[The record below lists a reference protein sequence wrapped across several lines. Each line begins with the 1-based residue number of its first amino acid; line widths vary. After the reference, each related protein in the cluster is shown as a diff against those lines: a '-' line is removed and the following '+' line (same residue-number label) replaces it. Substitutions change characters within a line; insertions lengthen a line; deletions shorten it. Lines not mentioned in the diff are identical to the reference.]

1 MLCAKLRAWQR
12 EAALRKTWELM
23 APDSAYSIS
32 PAPRGYRGDGDD
44 ALTATVVL
52 GLAWGDEGKGR
63 VCDAL
68 ASDADYV
75 SRYSGGN
82 NAGHTVRVGSEE
94 FKLNLVPS
102 GIVRED
108 VVCTIGNGVVV
119 NPEALAEEVR
129 ALEER
134 GLSVRNRLKV
144 DGRAH
149 LIMPYHIALDSH
161 REIALGEAR
170 IGTTNRGIG
179 PAYEDKVARYGIR
192 IQDITDEGILKT
204 KLKAAL
210 REKNAIFENVYGEEP
225 YDVGEISSW
234 LRGFEE
240 FIRPMV
246 ADTGTFLR
254 EGLENRERVLLEGGQ
269 ATLLDNDHGTY
280 PFVTSSNP
288 TVGGAIVGSGI
299 PTRYLE
305 YVVGV
310 TKAYTTRVG
319 DGPMPTELFDETAET
334 IREVGREYGTATGRP
349 RRVGWL
355 DLPAV
360 KWAASL
366 NGITHLAITLLDVLS
381 AVEKVNVCVGYEIDG
396 ERFDGYP
403 MHQTD
408 LHHARPVY
416 RELPGWGEDIT
427 GCRMRV
433 DLPREARDFVE
444 FVEAEVG
451 APLCMISVGPE
462 RDQAIVERIAV

>member
-1 MLCAKLRAWQR
+1 
-12 EAALRKTWELM
+12 
-23 APDSAYSIS
+23 
-32 PAPRGYRGDGDD
+32 
-44 ALTATVVL
+44 LTATVVL

-68 ASDADYV
+68 AADVSYV

-82 NAGHTVRVGSEE
+82 NAGHTVRVGEEE
-94 FKLNLVPS
+94 FALHLVPS
-102 GIVRED
+102 GIVREG

-119 NPEALAEEVR
+119 NPEVLAEEVR
-129 ALEER
+129 GLEER
-134 GLSVRNRLKV
+134 GLDVRDRLKV

-149 LIMPYHIALDSH
+149 LVMPYHIALDSH
-161 REIALGEAR
+161 REIALGKAR

-179 PAYEDKVARYGIR
+179 PTYEDKVARYGIR
-192 IQDITDEGILKT
+192 VQDIFDEGILKT

-225 YDVGEISSW
+225 YDVSDLARW
-234 LRGFEE
+234 LLSFKE
-240 FIRPMV
+240 FIEPMV
-246 ADTGTFLR
+246 SDTGTILR
-254 EGLENRERVLLEGGQ
+254 TALERRERVLLEGGQ

-299 PTRYLE
+299 PPRSVE
-305 YVVGV
+305 YVIGV

-319 DGPMPTELFDETAET
+319 DGPMPTELFDQTAET
-334 IREVGREYGTATGRP
+334 IREVGGEYGTTTGRA

-355 DLPAV
+355 DLPAI

-366 NGITHLAITLLDVLS
+366 NGITHLAVTLLDVLS
-381 AVEKVNVCVGYEIDG
+381 AVDEIKICVGYEIDG
-396 ERFDGYP
+396 QRFEGYP
-403 MHQTD
+403 MHQTA

-416 RELPGWGEDIT
+416 KELPGWREDIT
-427 GCRMRV
+427 RCRMRG
-433 DLPREARDFVE
+433 DLPEAAQDFVG

-462 RDQAIVERIAV
+462 RDQAIIERIGT

>member
-1 MLCAKLRAWQR
+1 M
-12 EAALRKTWELM
+12 
-23 APDSAYSIS
+23 
-32 PAPRGYRGDGDD
+32 
-44 ALTATVVL
+44 TATVVL

-68 ASDADYV
+68 AADVSYV

-82 NAGHTVRVGSEE
+82 NAGHTVRVGEEE
-94 FKLNLVPS
+94 FALHLVPS
-102 GIVRED
+102 GIVREG

-119 NPEALAEEVR
+119 NPEVLAEEVR
-129 ALEER
+129 GLEER
-134 GLSVRNRLKV
+134 GLDVRDRLKV

-149 LIMPYHIALDSH
+149 LVMPYHIALDSH
-161 REIALGEAR
+161 REIALGKAR

-179 PAYEDKVARYGIR
+179 PTYEDKVARYGIR
-192 IQDITDEGILKT
+192 VQDIFDEGILKT

-210 REKNAIFENVYGEEP
+210 REKNAIFENVYSEEP
-225 YDVGEISSW
+225 YDVSDLAGW
-234 LRGFEE
+234 LLSFKE
-240 FIRPMV
+240 FIEPMV
-246 ADTGTFLR
+246 SDTGAILR
-254 EGLENRERVLLEGGQ
+254 TALERRERVLLEGGQ

-299 PTRYLE
+299 PPRSVE
-305 YVVGV
+305 YVIGV

-319 DGPMPTELFDETAET
+319 DGPMPTELFDQTAET
-334 IREVGREYGTATGRP
+334 IREVGGEYGTTTGRA

-355 DLPAV
+355 DLPAI

-366 NGITHLAITLLDVLS
+366 NGITHLAVTLLDVLS
-381 AVEKVNVCVGYEIDG
+381 AVDEIKICVGYEIDG
-396 ERFDGYP
+396 QRFEGYP
-403 MHQTD
+403 MHQTA

-416 RELPGWGEDIT
+416 KELPGWREDIT
-427 GCRMRV
+427 GCRMRG
-433 DLPREARDFVE
+433 DLPEAAQDFVG

-462 RDQAIVERIAV
+462 RDQAIIERIGI

>member
-1 MLCAKLRAWQR
+1 M
-12 EAALRKTWELM
+12 
-23 APDSAYSIS
+23 
-32 PAPRGYRGDGDD
+32 
-44 ALTATVVL
+44 TATVVL

-68 ASDADYV
+68 ASDVGYV

-82 NAGHTVRVGSEE
+82 NAGHTVRVGDEE
-94 FKLNLVPS
+94 FKLHLVPS

-119 NPEALAEEVR
+119 DPEVLGEEVR

-134 GLSVRNRLKV
+134 GLDVRGRLKV

-149 LIMPYHIALDSH
+149 VIMPYHIALDSH
-161 REIALGEAR
+161 REIALGDAR

-192 IQDITDEGILKT
+192 IQDVFDEGILKT

-210 REKNAIFENVYGEEP
+210 REKNSIFENVYGEEP
-225 YDVGEISSW
+225 YDVNELASW
-234 LRGFEE
+234 LLSFKE

-246 ADTGTFLR
+246 ADTGTLLR
-254 EGLENRERVLLEGGQ
+254 EALENRERVLLEGGQ

-288 TVGGAIVGSGI
+288 TVGGAVVGSGI
-299 PTRYLE
+299 PARHLE

-334 IREVGREYGTATGRP
+334 IRSVGKEYGTTTGRS

-366 NGITHLAITLLDVLS
+366 NGITHVAVTLLDVLS
-381 AVEKVNVCVGYEIDG
+381 AVEEIKVCVGYEIDG
-396 ERFDGYP
+396 RSVEGYP

-408 LHHARPVY
+408 LHHARPVFKTM
-416 RELPGWGEDIT
+416 PGWGEDIT

-433 DLPREARDFVE
+433 DLPETAQEFVG
-444 FVEAEVG
+444 FVEAEIG

-462 RDQAIVERIAV
+462 RDQAIVERIGT

>member
-1 MLCAKLRAWQR
+1 
-12 EAALRKTWELM
+12 
-23 APDSAYSIS
+23 
-32 PAPRGYRGDGDD
+32 
-44 ALTATVVL
+44 LTATVVL

-68 ASDADYV
+68 AADVSYV

-82 NAGHTVRVGSEE
+82 NAGHTVRVGEEE
-94 FKLNLVPS
+94 FALHLVPS
-102 GIVRED
+102 GIVREG

-119 NPEALAEEVR
+119 NPEVLAEEVR
-129 ALEER
+129 GLEER
-134 GLSVRNRLKV
+134 GLDVRDRLKV

-149 LIMPYHIALDSH
+149 LVMPYHIALDSH
-161 REIALGEAR
+161 REIALGKAR

-179 PAYEDKVARYGIR
+179 PTYEDKVARYGIR
-192 IQDITDEGILKT
+192 VQDIFDEGILKT

-225 YDVGEISSW
+225 YDVSDVAGW
-234 LRGFEE
+234 LLSFKE
-240 FIRPMV
+240 FIEPMV
-246 ADTGTFLR
+246 SDTGAILR
-254 EGLENRERVLLEGGQ
+254 TALERRERVLLEGGQ

-299 PTRYLE
+299 PPRSVE
-305 YVVGV
+305 YVIGV

-319 DGPMPTELFDETAET
+319 DGPMPTELFDQTAET
-334 IREVGREYGTATGRP
+334 IREVGGEYGTTTGRA

-355 DLPAV
+355 DLPAI

-366 NGITHLAITLLDVLS
+366 NGITHLAVTLLDVLS
-381 AVEKVNVCVGYEIDG
+381 AVDEIKICVGYEIDG
-396 ERFDGYP
+396 QRFEGYP
-403 MHQTD
+403 MHQTA

-416 RELPGWGEDIT
+416 KELPGWRDDIT
-427 GCRMRV
+427 GCRMRG
-433 DLPREARDFVE
+433 DLPEAAQDFVG

-462 RDQAIVERIAV
+462 RDQAIIERIGT

>member
-1 MLCAKLRAWQR
+1 
-12 EAALRKTWELM
+12 
-23 APDSAYSIS
+23 
-32 PAPRGYRGDGDD
+32 
-44 ALTATVVL
+44 LTATVVL

-68 ASDADYV
+68 AADVSYV

-82 NAGHTVRVGSEE
+82 NAGHTVRVGEEE
-94 FKLNLVPS
+94 FALHLVPS
-102 GIVRED
+102 GIVREG

-119 NPEALAEEVR
+119 NPEVLAEEVR
-129 ALEER
+129 GLEER
-134 GLSVRNRLKV
+134 GLDVRDRLKV

-149 LIMPYHIALDSH
+149 LVMPYHIALDSH
-161 REIALGEAR
+161 REIALGKAR

-179 PAYEDKVARYGIR
+179 PTYEDKVARYGIR
-192 IQDITDEGILKT
+192 VQDIFDEGILKT

-210 REKNAIFENVYGEEP
+210 REKNAIFENVYSEEP
-225 YDVGEISSW
+225 YDVSDLAGW
-234 LRGFEE
+234 LLSFKE
-240 FIRPMV
+240 FIEPMV
-246 ADTGTFLR
+246 SDTGAILR
-254 EGLENRERVLLEGGQ
+254 TALERRERVLLEGGQ

-299 PTRYLE
+299 PPRSVE
-305 YVVGV
+305 YVIGV

-319 DGPMPTELFDETAET
+319 DGPMPTELFDQTAET
-334 IREVGREYGTATGRP
+334 IREVGGEYGTTTGRA

-355 DLPAV
+355 DLPAI

-366 NGITHLAITLLDVLS
+366 NGITHLAVTLLDVLS
-381 AVEKVNVCVGYEIDG
+381 AVDEIKICVGYEIDG
-396 ERFDGYP
+396 QRFEGYP
-403 MHQTD
+403 MHQTA

-416 RELPGWGEDIT
+416 KDLPGWREDIT
-427 GCRMRV
+427 GCRMRG
-433 DLPREARDFVE
+433 DLPEAAQDFVG

-462 RDQAIVERIAV
+462 RDQAIIERIGT

>member
-1 MLCAKLRAWQR
+1 
-12 EAALRKTWELM
+12 
-23 APDSAYSIS
+23 
-32 PAPRGYRGDGDD
+32 
-44 ALTATVVL
+44 LTATVVL

-68 ASDADYV
+68 ASDVGYV

-82 NAGHTVRVGSEE
+82 NAGHTVRVGEEE
-94 FKLNLVPS
+94 FALHLVPS
-102 GIVRED
+102 GIVREG

-119 NPEALAEEVR
+119 NPEVLAEEVR
-129 ALEER
+129 ALEQR
-134 GLSVRNRLKV
+134 GLEVRDRLLV

-149 LIMPYHIALDSH
+149 LVMPYHIALDSH
-161 REIALGEAR
+161 REIALGSAR

-179 PAYEDKVARYGIR
+179 PTYEDKVARYGIR
-192 IQDITDEGILKT
+192 VQDIFDEGILRT

-210 REKNAIFENVYGEEP
+210 REKNSIFENVYGEEP
-225 YDVGEISSW
+225 YDVSDLAAW
-234 LRGFEE
+234 LLSLKD
-240 FIRPMV
+240 FIEPMV
-246 ADTGTFLR
+246 ADTGTILR
-254 EGLENRERVLLEGGQ
+254 EALENRQRVLLEGGQ

-299 PTRYLE
+299 PPRSIE
-305 YVVGV
+305 YVIGV

-319 DGPMPTELFDETAET
+319 DGPMPTELFDEIAET
-334 IREVGREYGTATGRP
+334 IRQVGGEYGTTTGRA

-355 DLPAV
+355 DLPAI

-366 NGITHLAITLLDVLS
+366 NGITHLALTLLDVLS
-381 AVEKVNVCVGYEIDG
+381 AVEEIKICVGYEIDG
-396 ERFDGYP
+396 RRVEGYP

-416 RELPGWGEDIT
+416 KTLPGWSEDIT

-433 DLPREARDFVE
+433 DLPEAAQDFVG
-444 FVEAEVG
+444 FVETEVG

-462 RDQAIVERIAV
+462 RDQAIIERIGT

>member
-1 MLCAKLRAWQR
+1 
-12 EAALRKTWELM
+12 
-23 APDSAYSIS
+23 
-32 PAPRGYRGDGDD
+32 
-44 ALTATVVL
+44 LTATVVL

-68 ASDADYV
+68 ASDVGYV

-82 NAGHTVRVGSEE
+82 NAGHTVRVGEEE
-94 FKLNLVPS
+94 FALHLVPS
-102 GIVRED
+102 GIVREG

-119 NPEALAEEVR
+119 NPEVLAEEVR

-134 GLSVRNRLKV
+134 GLEVRDRLLV

-149 LIMPYHIALDSH
+149 LVMPYHIALDSH
-161 REIALGEAR
+161 REIALGSAR

-179 PAYEDKVARYGIR
+179 PTYEDKVARYGIR
-192 IQDITDEGILKT
+192 VQDIFDEGILRT

-210 REKNAIFENVYGEEP
+210 REKNSIFENVYGEEP
-225 YDVGEISSW
+225 YDVSDLAAW
-234 LRGFEE
+234 LLSFRD
-240 FIRPMV
+240 FIEPMV
-246 ADTGTFLR
+246 ADTGTILR
-254 EGLENRERVLLEGGQ
+254 EALENRQRVLLEGGQ

-299 PTRYLE
+299 PPRSIE
-305 YVVGV
+305 YVIGV

-319 DGPMPTELFDETAET
+319 DGPMPTELFDEIAET
-334 IREVGREYGTATGRP
+334 IRQVGGEYGTTTGRA

-355 DLPAV
+355 DLPAI

-366 NGITHLAITLLDVLS
+366 NGITHLALTLLDVLS
-381 AVEKVNVCVGYEIDG
+381 AVEEIKICVGYEIDG
-396 ERFDGYP
+396 RRVEGYP

-416 RELPGWGEDIT
+416 KTLPGWGEDIT

-433 DLPREARDFVE
+433 DLPTAAQDFVG
-444 FVEAEVG
+444 FVETEVG

-462 RDQAIVERIAV
+462 RDQAIIERIGT

>member
-1 MLCAKLRAWQR
+1 M
-12 EAALRKTWELM
+12 
-23 APDSAYSIS
+23 
-32 PAPRGYRGDGDD
+32 
-44 ALTATVVL
+44 TATVVL

-68 ASDADYV
+68 AADVSYV

-82 NAGHTVRVGSEE
+82 NAGHTVRVGEEE
-94 FKLNLVPS
+94 FALHLVPS
-102 GIVRED
+102 GIVREG

-119 NPEALAEEVR
+119 NPEVLAEEVR
-129 ALEER
+129 GLEER
-134 GLSVRNRLKV
+134 GLDVRDRLKV

-149 LIMPYHIALDSH
+149 LVMPYHIALDSH
-161 REIALGEAR
+161 REIALGKAR

-179 PAYEDKVARYGIR
+179 PTYEDKVARYGIR
-192 IQDITDEGILKT
+192 VQDIFDEGILKT

-225 YDVGEISSW
+225 YDVSDLAGW
-234 LRGFEE
+234 LLSFKD
-240 FIRPMV
+240 FIEPMV
-246 ADTGTFLR
+246 SDTGAILR
-254 EGLENRERVLLEGGQ
+254 TALERRERVLLEGGQ

-299 PTRYLE
+299 PPRSVE
-305 YVVGV
+305 YVIGV

-334 IREVGREYGTATGRP
+334 IREVGGEYGTTTGRA

-366 NGITHLAITLLDVLS
+366 NGITHLAVTLLDVLS
-381 AVEKVNVCVGYEIDG
+381 AVDEIKICVGYEIDG
-396 ERFDGYP
+396 QRFEGYP
-403 MHQTD
+403 MHQTA

-416 RELPGWGEDIT
+416 KELPGWREDIT
-427 GCRMRV
+427 GCRMRG
-433 DLPREARDFVE
+433 DLPEAAQDFVG

-462 RDQAIVERIAV
+462 RDQAIIERIGT

>member
-1 MLCAKLRAWQR
+1 
-12 EAALRKTWELM
+12 
-23 APDSAYSIS
+23 
-32 PAPRGYRGDGDD
+32 
-44 ALTATVVL
+44 LTATVVL

-63 VCDAL
+63 VCDVL
-68 ASDADYV
+68 ASDVGYV

-82 NAGHTVRVGSEE
+82 NAGHTVRVGEEE
-94 FKLNLVPS
+94 FKLHLVPS
-102 GIVRED
+102 GIVREG
-108 VVCTIGNGVVV
+108 VICTIGNGVVV
-119 NPEALAEEVR
+119 NPEVLLEEVT

-134 GLSVRNRLKV
+134 GLSVRDRLKV

-179 PAYEDKVARYGIR
+179 PTYEDKVARYGIR
-192 IQDITDEGILKT
+192 VQDIFDEGILKA

-210 REKNAIFENVYGEEP
+210 REKNAIFENVYGEDH
-225 YDVGEISSW
+225 YDVSDVASW
-234 LRGFEE
+234 LLSFKE
-240 FIRPMV
+240 FIEPMV
-246 ADTGTFLR
+246 ADTGTLLR

-299 PTRYLE
+299 SARHLE

-319 DGPMPTELFDETAET
+319 DGPMPTELFDETGET
-334 IREVGREYGTATGRP
+334 IRSVGREYGTTTGRA

-355 DLPAV
+355 DLPAI

-366 NGITHLAITLLDVLS
+366 NGITHVAITLLDVLS
-381 AVEKVNVCVGYEIDG
+381 AVDEINICVGYEIDG
-396 ERFDGYP
+396 ERVEGYP

-416 RELPGWGEDIT
+416 KTLPGWGVDIT
-427 GCRMRV
+427 WCRMRG
-433 DLPREARDFVE
+433 DLPEAAQDLVG

-462 RDQAIVERIAV
+462 RDQAIVERIGI

>member
-1 MLCAKLRAWQR
+1 
-12 EAALRKTWELM
+12 
-23 APDSAYSIS
+23 
-32 PAPRGYRGDGDD
+32 
-44 ALTATVVL
+44 LTATVVL

-68 ASDADYV
+68 ASDVDYV

-82 NAGHTVRVGSEE
+82 NAGHTVRVGEEE
-94 FKLNLVPS
+94 FKLHLVPS
-102 GIVRED
+102 GIVREG

-119 NPEALAEEVR
+119 NPEVLVEEVE

-134 GLSVRNRLKV
+134 GLDVRDRLKV

-161 REIALGEAR
+161 REIALGDAR

-179 PAYEDKVARYGIR
+179 PAYEDKVARSGIR
-192 IQDITDEGILKT
+192 IQDIFDEGILKT

-210 REKNAIFENVYGEEP
+210 REKNAIFENVYGEEL
-225 YDVGEISSW
+225 YEVADVASW
-234 LRGFEE
+234 LLSYRE
-240 FIRPMV
+240 FIGPMV
-246 ADTGTFLR
+246 ADTGTLLR
-254 EGLENRERVLLEGGQ
+254 EALENRERVLLEGGQ

-288 TVGGAIVGSGI
+288 TVGGAVVGSGI
-299 PTRYLE
+299 PARRLE

-319 DGPMPTELFDETAET
+319 DGPMPTELFDETGET
-334 IREVGREYGTATGRP
+334 IRNVGREYGTTTGRS

-355 DLPAV
+355 DLPAI

-366 NGITHLAITLLDVLS
+366 NGITHVAITLLDVLS
-381 AVEKVNVCVGYEIDG
+381 AVDEIKICVGYEIDG
-396 ERFDGYP
+396 ERVEGYP
-403 MHQTD
+403 MNQTD

-416 RELPGWGEDIT
+416 KSLPGWGEDIT
-427 GCRMRV
+427 WCRMRG
-433 DLPREARDFVE
+433 DLPRAAQDFVG

-462 RDQAIVERIAV
+462 RDQAIVERIGI

>member
-1 MLCAKLRAWQR
+1 
-12 EAALRKTWELM
+12 
-23 APDSAYSIS
+23 
-32 PAPRGYRGDGDD
+32 
-44 ALTATVVL
+44 LTATVVL

-68 ASDADYV
+68 ASDVGYV

-82 NAGHTVRVGSEE
+82 NAGHTVRVGEEE
-94 FKLNLVPS
+94 FALHLVPS
-102 GIVRED
+102 GIVREG

-119 NPEALAEEVR
+119 NPEVLAEEVR

-134 GLSVRNRLKV
+134 GLEVRDRLLV

-149 LIMPYHIALDSH
+149 LVMPYHIALDSH
-161 REIALGEAR
+161 REIALGSAR

-179 PAYEDKVARYGIR
+179 PTYEDKVARYGIR
-192 IQDITDEGILKT
+192 VQDIFDEGILRT

-210 REKNAIFENVYGEEP
+210 REKNSIFENVYGEEP
-225 YDVGEISSW
+225 YDVSDLAAW
-234 LRGFEE
+234 LLSFRD
-240 FIRPMV
+240 FIEPMV
-246 ADTGTFLR
+246 ADTGTILR
-254 EGLENRERVLLEGGQ
+254 EALENRQRVLLEGGQ

-299 PTRYLE
+299 PPRSIE
-305 YVVGV
+305 YVIGV

-319 DGPMPTELFDETAET
+319 DGPMPTELFDEIAET
-334 IREVGREYGTATGRP
+334 IRQVGGEYGTTTGRA

-355 DLPAV
+355 DLPAI

-366 NGITHLAITLLDVLS
+366 NGITHLALTLLDVLS
-381 AVEKVNVCVGYEIDG
+381 AVEAIKICIGYEIDG
-396 ERFDGYP
+396 RRVEGYP

-416 RELPGWGEDIT
+416 KTLPGWGEDIT

-433 DLPREARDFVE
+433 DLPTAAQDFVG

-462 RDQAIVERIAV
+462 RDQAIIERIGT

>member
-1 MLCAKLRAWQR
+1 M
-12 EAALRKTWELM
+12 
-23 APDSAYSIS
+23 
-32 PAPRGYRGDGDD
+32 
-44 ALTATVVL
+44 TATVVL

-68 ASDADYV
+68 AADVSYV

-82 NAGHTVRVGSEE
+82 NAGHTVRVGEEE
-94 FKLNLVPS
+94 FALHLVPS
-102 GIVRED
+102 GIVREG

-119 NPEALAEEVR
+119 NPEVLAEEVR
-129 ALEER
+129 GLEER
-134 GLSVRNRLKV
+134 GLDVRDRLKV

-149 LIMPYHIALDSH
+149 LVMPYHIALDSH
-161 REIALGEAR
+161 REIALGKAR

-179 PAYEDKVARYGIR
+179 PTYEDKVARYGIR
-192 IQDITDEGILKT
+192 VQDIFDEGILKT

-210 REKNAIFENVYGEEP
+210 REKNAIFENVYSEEP
-225 YDVGEISSW
+225 YDVSDLAGW
-234 LRGFEE
+234 LLSFKE
-240 FIRPMV
+240 FIEPMV
-246 ADTGTFLR
+246 SDTGAILR
-254 EGLENRERVLLEGGQ
+254 TALERRERVLLEGGQ

-299 PTRYLE
+299 PPRSVE
-305 YVVGV
+305 YVIGV

-319 DGPMPTELFDETAET
+319 DGPMPTELFDQTAET
-334 IREVGREYGTATGRP
+334 IREVGGEYGTTTGRA

-355 DLPAV
+355 DLPAI

-366 NGITHLAITLLDVLS
+366 NGITHLAVTLLDVLS
-381 AVEKVNVCVGYEIDG
+381 AVDEIKICVGYEIDG
-396 ERFDGYP
+396 QRFEGYP
-403 MHQTD
+403 MHQTA

-416 RELPGWGEDIT
+416 KELPGWREDIT
-427 GCRMRV
+427 GCRMRG
-433 DLPREARDFVE
+433 DLPEAAQDFVG

-462 RDQAIVERIAV
+462 RDQAIIERIGT

>member
-1 MLCAKLRAWQR
+1 
-12 EAALRKTWELM
+12 
-23 APDSAYSIS
+23 
-32 PAPRGYRGDGDD
+32 
-44 ALTATVVL
+44 LTATVVL

-68 ASDADYV
+68 ASDVDYV

-82 NAGHTVRVGSEE
+82 NAGHTVRVGEEE
-94 FKLNLVPS
+94 FKLHLVPS
-102 GIVRED
+102 GIVREG

-119 NPEALAEEVR
+119 DPEVLVEEVE

-134 GLSVRNRLKV
+134 GLGVRDRLKV

-161 REIALGEAR
+161 REIALGDAR

-192 IQDITDEGILKT
+192 VQDIFDEGILKT

-210 REKNAIFENVYGEEP
+210 REKNAIFENVYGEEH
-225 YDVGEISSW
+225 YEVADVASW
-234 LRGFEE
+234 LLSFRE
-240 FIRPMV
+240 FIGPMV
-246 ADTGTFLR
+246 ADTGTLLR
-254 EGLENRERVLLEGGQ
+254 EALDNRERVLLEGGQ

-299 PTRYLE
+299 SARHLE

-319 DGPMPTELFDETAET
+319 DGPMPTELFDETGVT
-334 IREVGREYGTATGRP
+334 IRNVGREYGTTTGRS

-366 NGITHLAITLLDVLS
+366 NGITHVAITLLDVLS
-381 AVEKVNVCVGYEIDG
+381 AVDEINICVGYEIDG
-396 ERFDGYP
+396 QRVEGYP

-416 RELPGWGEDIT
+416 KSLPGWGKDIT
-427 GCRMRV
+427 WCRMRG
-433 DLPREARDFVE
+433 DLPGAAQDFVG

-451 APLCMISVGPE
+451 APVCMISVGPE
-462 RDQAIVERIAV
+462 RDQAIVERIGI

>member
-1 MLCAKLRAWQR
+1 M
-12 EAALRKTWELM
+12 
-23 APDSAYSIS
+23 
-32 PAPRGYRGDGDD
+32 
-44 ALTATVVL
+44 TATVVL

-68 ASDADYV
+68 ASDVGYV

-82 NAGHTVRVGSEE
+82 NAGHTVRVGEEE
-94 FKLNLVPS
+94 FKLHLVPS
-102 GIVRED
+102 GIVREG

-119 NPEALAEEVR
+119 NPEVLAEEVR

-134 GLSVRNRLKV
+134 GLEVRDRLKV

-149 LIMPYHIALDSH
+149 LVMPYHIALDSH
-161 REIALGEAR
+161 REIALGKAR

-179 PAYEDKVARYGIR
+179 PTYEDKVARYGIR
-192 IQDITDEGILKT
+192 VQDIFDEGILKT

-225 YDVGEISSW
+225 YDVSDLAGW
-234 LRGFEE
+234 LLSFKD
-240 FIRPMV
+240 FIEPMV
-246 ADTGTFLR
+246 ADTGTILR
-254 EGLENRERVLLEGGQ
+254 EALERRERVLLEGGQ

-299 PTRYLE
+299 PPRSVE
-305 YVVGV
+305 YVIGV
-310 TKAYTTRVG
+310 SKAYTTRVG

-334 IREVGREYGTATGRP
+334 IREVGGEYGTTTGRS

-355 DLPAV
+355 DLPAI

-366 NGITHLAITLLDVLS
+366 NGITHLAVTLLDVLS
-381 AVEKVNVCVGYEIDG
+381 AVEEIKICVGYEIDG
-396 ERFDGYP
+396 RRVEGYP
-403 MHQTD
+403 MHQTA

-416 RELPGWGEDIT
+416 KELAGWGEDIT
-427 GCRMRV
+427 WCRMRG
-433 DLPREARDFVE
+433 DLPAAARDFVG

-462 RDQAIVERIAV
+462 RDQAIIERIGT

>member
-1 MLCAKLRAWQR
+1 V
-12 EAALRKTWELM
+12 
-23 APDSAYSIS
+23 
-32 PAPRGYRGDGDD
+32 
-44 ALTATVVL
+44 TATVVL

-68 ASDADYV
+68 AADVGYV

-82 NAGHTVRVGSEE
+82 NAGHTVRVGEEE
-94 FKLNLVPS
+94 FALHLVPS
-102 GIVRED
+102 GIVREG

-119 NPEALAEEVR
+119 NPEVLAEEVR
-129 ALEER
+129 GLEER
-134 GLSVRNRLKV
+134 GLDVRDRLKV

-149 LIMPYHIALDSH
+149 LVMPYHIALDSH
-161 REIALGEAR
+161 REIALGKAR

-179 PAYEDKVARYGIR
+179 PTYEDKVARYGIR
-192 IQDITDEGILKT
+192 VQDIFDEGILKT

-225 YDVGEISSW
+225 YDVSDVAGW
-234 LRGFEE
+234 LLSFKE
-240 FIRPMV
+240 FIEPMV
-246 ADTGTFLR
+246 SDTGAILR
-254 EGLENRERVLLEGGQ
+254 SALERRERVLLEGGQ

-299 PTRYLE
+299 PPRSVE
-305 YVVGV
+305 YVIGV

-334 IREVGREYGTATGRP
+334 IREVGGEYGTTTGRA

-355 DLPAV
+355 DLPAI
-360 KWAASL
+360 KWAGSL
-366 NGITHLAITLLDVLS
+366 NGITHLAVTLLDVLS
-381 AVEKVNVCVGYEIDG
+381 AVDEIKICVGYEIDG
-396 ERFDGYP
+396 QRFEGYP
-403 MHQTD
+403 MHQTA

-416 RELPGWGEDIT
+416 KELPGWRDDIT
-427 GCRMRV
+427 GCRMRG
-433 DLPREARDFVE
+433 DLPEAAQDFVG

-462 RDQAIVERIAV
+462 RDQAIIERIGT

>member
-1 MLCAKLRAWQR
+1 M
-12 EAALRKTWELM
+12 
-23 APDSAYSIS
+23 
-32 PAPRGYRGDGDD
+32 
-44 ALTATVVL
+44 TATVVL

-63 VCDAL
+63 VCDSL
-68 ASDADYV
+68 ASDVGYV

-82 NAGHTVRVGSEE
+82 NAGHTVRVGEEE
-94 FKLNLVPS
+94 FKLHLVPS
-102 GIVRED
+102 GIVRD
-108 VVCTIGNGVVV
+108 GVVCTIGNGVVV
-119 NPEALAEEVR
+119 NPEVLVEEVE
-129 ALEER
+129 ALEAR
-134 GLSVRNRLKV
+134 GLEVRDRLKV

-161 REIALGEAR
+161 REIALGDAR

-179 PAYEDKVARYGIR
+179 PAYEDKVARSGIR
-192 IQDITDEGILKT
+192 VQDIFDEGILKT

-210 REKNAIFENVYGEEP
+210 REKNAIFENVYGEDH
-225 YDVGEISSW
+225 YDVSEVASW
-234 LRGFEE
+234 LLSFQE
-240 FIRPMV
+240 FIGPMV
-246 ADTGTFLR
+246 ADTGTLLR
-254 EGLENRERVLLEGGQ
+254 DALENRERVLLEGGQ

-288 TVGGAIVGSGI
+288 TVGGAVVGSGI
-299 PTRYLE
+299 PARQLE

-319 DGPMPTELFDETAET
+319 DGPMPTELFDETGET
-334 IREVGREYGTATGRP
+334 IRSVGREYGTTTGRA

-355 DLPAV
+355 DLPAI

-366 NGITHLAITLLDVLS
+366 NGITHVAITLLDVLS
-381 AVEKVNVCVGYEIDG
+381 AVEEIKICVGYEIDG
-396 ERFDGYP
+396 KAVEGYP

-416 RELPGWGEDIT
+416 KSLPGWGEDIT
-427 GCRMRV
+427 WCRMRG
-433 DLPREARDFVE
+433 DLPEAARDFVG

-462 RDQAIVERIAV
+462 REQAIVERIGI